1 MHAEKKCI
9 KNKQKTKPKKKLLK
23 YNKEE
28 KQTRKHKMVKRP
40 KRIGYILKGD
50 IYMYEEKC
58 LKMNIVVQEMQ
69 IKITI

>member
-1 MHAEKKCI
+1 MQKRSVLKTNKKQ
-9 KNKQKTKPKKKLLK
+9 NQKKKLLK

>member
-1 MHAEKKCI
+1 
-9 KNKQKTKPKKKLLK
+9 
-23 YNKEE
+23 
-28 KQTRKHKMVKRP
+28 MVKRP

-50 IYMYEEKC
+50 IYMYEKC